1 MKIILHTRT
10 PVFDDK
16 GAFQIHDAGEELE
29 LAPELAEQLIAKGA
43 ASLAPLVIHGQTGGQ
58 LIEALNGTIAG
69 QPTKPAKPA
78 KPAA

>member
-1 MKIILHTRT
+1 MKVILHTRA
-10 PVFDDK
+10 PIFDDK

-43 ASLAPLVIHGQTGGQ
+43 AAAVP
-58 LIEALNGTIAG
+58 A
-69 QPTKPAKPA
+69 PAKPA